1 MKQKSHEKNMI
12 LEEQWRRNEENM
24 RRKQL
29 KAGGTPASTSTNG
42 DLSPSPSTGA
52 MDSLLEKLRAA
63 APQSRDTRERRRRAR
78 LKDKHQIRVASGQ
91 QIPETGENTD
101 EPQTSPDELLKPSK
115 TNDSEPAPA
124 TEGGVSEGEDIA
136 DRAASL
142 LQGLRGDAEPADP
155 QDNTLRVRRRR
166 ESADDERSRR
176 RARRRNVAGSAD
188 QGDGRASTTIAEE
201 TDEAN
206 GSAQAPIIIE
216 IDEDSEEKRLSDDSP
231 LPTPTTIVVPP
242 SPDLDEATLKD

>member
-1 MKQKSHEKNMI
+1 
-12 LEEQWRRNEENM
+12 M

-29 KAGGTPASTSTNG
+29 KAGGTPISTSING

-91 QIPETGENTD
+91 QIPETGENTEESQENGD
-101 EPQTSPDELLKPSK
+101 DLLKPST
-115 TNDSEPAPA
+115 TNDSETASA
-124 TEGGVSEGEDIA
+124 AEGGVSEGEDIA

-155 QDNTLRVRRRR
+155 SDNTLRVRRRR

-176 RARRRNVAGSAD
+176 RARRRNAGGSVD
-188 QGDGRASTTIAEE
+188 QGASTTTIAEE
-201 TDEAN
+201 ETEATAAD
-206 GSAQAPIIIE
+206 GSAQAPIIIHE
-216 IDEDSEEKRLSDDSP
+216 VDEDEKRLSDESP

-242 SPDLDEATLKD
+242 SPDLSAQGDDDVTPKE